1 MGLNYIDMHCD
12 TLTAVAGRGQGSLY
26 ENDFKLD
33 LRRLG
38 ANGRSMEFFAC
49 FINAAQY
56 DLSADRG
63 WDYACRI
70 LDFYDQNIRQ
80 FRTHYNRSVPGCISG
95 KTGLGKGT
103 SACC

>member
-1 MGLNYIDMHCD
+1 MMMGLNYIDMHCD

-49 FINAAQY
+49 FING
-56 DLSADRG
+56 SA
-63 WDYACRI
+63 
-70 LDFYDQNIRQ
+70 
-80 FRTHYNRSVPGCISG
+80 V
-95 KTGLGKGT
+95 
-103 SACC
+103 